1 MSDYHCR
8 VYLLKWKP
16 FPKPLPPINPP
27 KINNIGPSIALTL
40 KAIINPPLALGYI
53 YEKLKENRGVVER

>member
-1 MSDYHCR
+1 M
-8 VYLLKWKP
+8 KWES
-16 FPKPLPPINPP
+16 FPKPLPPKNPP
-27 KINNIGPSIALTL
+27 KINNIGPPVALTL